1 MKDWNEKSLDEII
14 EYMEDEKA
22 YYKSEL
28 KRLKNDFI
36 NDPTKK
42 NISGKEYRE
51 WEELIISCEER
62 IRYIKGDL
70 VKFHRIIK
78 DNDNKRIGEELDDN
92 VSVSN
97 NVEYTIYYDWK

>member
-42 NISGKEYRE
+42 NISGEEYRE
-51 WEELIISCEER
+51 WGELIVGCEER
-62 IRYIKGDL
+62 IRYIKDTL

-78 DNDNKRIGEELDDN
+78 DNDNKRIGEELDDE

-97 NVEYTIYYDWK
+97 KIEYTIYYDWK